1 MMVLR
6 RTHGEAIYLD
16 EFDYSNSAFCL
27 LLYYMIFFIF
37 TLFGCLVM
45 IAAEFGFVITGA
57 IIIIL
62 LSFLALMINE
72 GNSTKYKIW
81 WGGYERIVKKN
92 NDDNDLIAINKA
104 ADELEAI
111 IIAQQNLKYRLTK
124 SD

>member
-1 MMVLR
+1 
-6 RTHGEAIYLD
+6 
-16 EFDYSNSAFCL
+16 
-27 LLYYMIFFIF
+27 
-37 TLFGCLVM
+37 M